1 MPEFTH
7 RFTIR
12 SPLFSAE
19 EPQDGHECIPLTNL
33 FTGAFACLSVSPEA
47 LLAQSTVQHP
57 LDGLTS
63 SEYWA
68 VHDILHKSGHMTPDT
83 GVSTLLLHEPLKST
97 VLAWKPGDPI
107 EREADVVLE
116 DKGQTIEARV
126 DITAGKLESWNVIP
140 GEQAPFTTT
149 ELHAFSDLIKSDPR
163 VLAAFKKRDL
173 TDMTTIHCGAGSAGL
188 AGLSRA
194 GAHAHRLRRL
204 HRR

>member
-1 MPEFTH
+1 MAMSVS
-7 RFTIR
+7 R
-12 SPLFSAE
+12 L
-19 EPQDGHECIPLTNL
+19 LTCL
-33 FTGAFACLSVSPEA
+33 PALSLVLSVAPQA

-107 EREADVVLE
+107 EREADVILE

-126 DITAGKLESWNVIP
+126 DITG
-140 GEQAPFTTT
+140 G
-149 ELHAFSDLIKSDPR
+149 
-163 VLAAFKKRDL
+163 
-173 TDMTTIHCGAGSAGL
+173 
-188 AGLSRA
+188 
-194 GAHAHRLRRL
+194 
-204 HRR
+204 